1 MRWITARRRR
11 PLFGYAAVLLA
22 LVAVGMLY
30 AAVTGLGGGSSY
42 RGCANKNKDQKK
54 SGGRGKS

>member
-22 LVAVGMLY
+22 LVAVAMLY
-30 AAVTGLGGGSSY
+30 AAVAGLGGERVGVVT
-42 RGCANKNKDQKK
+42 
-54 SGGRGKS
+54 